1 MKETL
6 YNYYIIDR
14 VNRGTRRK
22 CERDLGAEY
31 SALGL
36 SG

>member
-14 VNRGTRRK
+14 VNRGLRQK
-22 CERDLGAEY
+22 VEKDLGAE
-31 SALGL
+31 
-36 SG
+36 